1 MTSDPTPGLVPATA
15 LLTIAEAAALTG
27 LSTDTIKNDRSAG
40 RYPGARQDPPQGG
53 KPGTWRIPGAD
64 LVAVGRLSPARL
76 EQLPTEIDALRESST
91 VSALRGE
98 VAEVTIRLAVAVAV
112 AVAVAEA
119 VAHERD
125 HTRRALERSI
135 NILESTLGLLRRTFP
150 GRAA

>member
-98 VAEVTIRLAVAVAV
+98 VAELTIRL
-112 AVAVAEA
+112 AVAEA

-125 HTRRALERSI
+125 HTQRALERSF